1 MFLRRTLKIGLW
13 SPHAHTCTYVYY
25 MTPTTNTRVR
35 ARTHTHITKQNK
47 INIYIRAKQ
56 NKSGNERLNTARK
69 SSIFIDFQKF

>member
-13 SPHAHTCTYVYY
+13 SPHTHAHTCTYVYY
-25 MTPTTNTRVR
+25 T
-35 ARTHTHITKQNK
+35 THTHITKQKK

-69 SSIFIDFQKF
+69 PSIFIDFQKF